1 MLADVSE
8 EQWIVFVPQKER
20 RVRLVDGGVRPRRR
34 APERL
39 VDTSGQ

>member
-20 RVRLVDGGVRPRRR
+20 RVRLVDRGVVRQSDLSTP
-34 APERL
+34 A
-39 VDTSGQ
+39 VSDS